1 MNETAI
7 IMKERDHMGSWLIMA
22 RAEDGHLLKQRY
34 MLYTEEEAM
43 EMFEQYYDDYHS
55 CKDKERV

>member
-1 MNETAI
+1 MLEEAI

-34 MLYTEEEAM
+34 MLYTEEEAI
-43 EMFEQYYDDYHS
+43 EMFEQHYEDYHNS
-55 CKDKERV
+55 KSKE